1 VAKSETL
8 KAYHN
13 HYPANGMPNCEVSL
27 KFNTRQLYNKYSIN

>member
-27 KFNTRQLYNKYSIN
+27 KYDAR